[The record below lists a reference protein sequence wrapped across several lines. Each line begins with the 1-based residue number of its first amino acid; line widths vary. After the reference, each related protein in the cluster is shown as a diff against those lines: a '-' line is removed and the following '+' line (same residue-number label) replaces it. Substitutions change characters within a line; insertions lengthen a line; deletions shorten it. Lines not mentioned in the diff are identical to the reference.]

1 MILSDIKDKSPD
13 NTFQL
18 IQKKR
23 VCRKSNQHVPK
34 GQKFIAQG
42 KRSDALGYGGHWAFS
57 PRNLPFD
64 APSWGNE
71 HLRASRK

>member
-71 HLRASRK
+71 HLRASHK

>member
-42 KRSDALGYGGHWAFS
+42 KRSDTLGYGGHWAFS

>member
-42 KRSDALGYGGHWAFS
+42 KRSDALGYGGHWAFR

>member
-1 MILSDIKDKSPD
+1 MMSKSY
-13 NTFQL
+13 L
-18 IQKKR
+18 R

-42 KRSDALGYGGHWAFS
+42 VASLALGYGGHWAFS

>member
-42 KRSDALGYGGHWAFS
+42 KRSDALGYGGHWSFS